1 MTISMLSTISQR
13 DDSSCS
19 NVMISNMNIAA
30 ATAAHGGSNS
40 IHSLSHLSHQS
51 QTNGNN
57 GQSKS
62 SLGTTSSSSS
72 PRDDNCW
79 SVPDLAPRL
88 PQQPPSSGGG
98 RDDIEVPP
106 GDNEGGTITK
116 TSTGMGMPRTQT
128 LQSLLSS
135 STASSSNES
144 STLGATVMHHSQH
157 QQPQHLEQPQEY
169 HLVEKEE
176 DHHHHHH
183 NQRVATHHNKQQDSA
198 STTPSSIGA
207 ETPAS
212 STTSSSQSV
221 YSLPSVMSIKSS
233 IRSGF
238 TTFGM
243 DLRRHTG
250 GNPNAPTID
259 KGMRTVLEPHIR
271 KARLM
276 RENAR
281 LQHDYH
287 HHRPPIYASSSAAS
301 SSIASSTATPLSRT
315 VIHNSIASSVG
326 VPYTRLR
333 TERPFLYDTYTHP
346 LHEVLA
352 ETLGVQDLSQ
362 LHNATT
368 SRDGDASFD
377 DIVAPLKNR
386 ELSMK
391 FQESYDSFVTS
402 FCIPL
407 LHSMAMKENLFHSI
421 NSSSSVVNL
430 NLSSLL
436 SSSRVNYRYQAFP
449 SLRIVRPGD
458 ASHGPVCDTAL
469 GHSVGYLRF
478 HVPLTPSFGTNALY
492 TESWPGK
499 EDWHPLS
506 AKSVGLGYI
515 FDGARCIHFNMEN
528 TTDSTLV
535 ALDFVVAIYSDDDF
549 SFDDTDVPSSAGL
562 FRAMNNSGEEL
573 CHPRLL
579 EDHFSLS
586 GPGYY
591 DEAVIDVGQSRSL
604 QIVAKKRG
612 DNLLEPDERVGFPFE
627 TL

>member
-30 ATAAHGGSNS
+30 TAAHGSNS
-40 IHSLSHLSHQS
+40 IHSLNHLSHQS
-51 QTNGNN
+51 HSNGNN
-57 GQSKS
+57 GRSKS
-62 SLGTTSSSSS
+62 SLGTTSSSS
-72 PRDDNCW
+72 PRDDNCC
-79 SVPDLAPRL
+79 SVPDATPRL
-88 PQQPPSSGGG
+88 PQQSLASGGR
-98 RDDIEVPP
+98 RDDVEVPP
-106 GDNEGGTITK
+106 GGGDGGRITK
-116 TSTGMGMPRTQT
+116 TTTGMGSMGMPRTQT
-128 LQSLLSS
+128 LQSLLSA

-144 STLGATVMHHSQH
+144 STLGAAAMHHYQH
-157 QQPQHLEQPQEY
+157 HQPQHFEQLQEY
-169 HLVEKEE
+169 HHQEE
-176 DHHHHHH
+176 EEEEHHQRMAARHH
-183 NQRVATHHNKQQDSA
+183 KQQDSVSTA
-198 STTPSSIGA
+198 SSTIEA
-207 ETPAS
+207 ETPTS
-212 STTSSSQSV
+212 STTYSSQSV
-221 YSLPSVMSIKSS
+221 YSLPSAMSIKSS
-233 IRSGF
+233 IRSDF

-243 DLRRHTG
+243 DLRRHTNG
-250 GNPNAPTID
+250 DPNAPKID

-276 RENAR
+276 REKAR

-287 HHRPPIYASSSAAS
+287 HRPPTCASSSAAS
-301 SSIASSTATPLSRT
+301 SSIASSTATSLSRT
-315 VIHNSIASSVG
+315 VVHDSIASSVG

-362 LHNATT
+362 LHNATI
-368 SRDGDASFD
+368 SRDGDTSFD
-377 DIVAPLKNR
+377 DIMAPLKNR

-407 LHSMAMKENLFHSI
+407 LHSIAMKENLFHSI
-421 NSSSSVVNL
+421 NSNSSAVNL
-430 NLSSLL
+430 NLSSIL

-449 SLRIVRPGD
+449 SLRVVRPGD

-492 TESWPGK
+492 TESYPGK

-506 AKSVGLGYI
+506 ARSVGLGYV

-535 ALDFVVAIYSDDDF
+535 ALDFVVAIYSDDD
-549 SFDDTDVPSSAGL
+549 SCYDDEDVPSSAGL

-612 DNLLEPDERVGFPFE
+612 DRLLEPDERVGFPFE
-627 TL
+627 TY